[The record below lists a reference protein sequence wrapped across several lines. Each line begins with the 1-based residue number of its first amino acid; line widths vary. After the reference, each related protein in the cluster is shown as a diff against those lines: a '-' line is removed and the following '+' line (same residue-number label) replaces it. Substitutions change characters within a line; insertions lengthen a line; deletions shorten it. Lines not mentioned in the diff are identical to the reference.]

1 VKNRFHYDEDKAQ
14 RVMDFISEL
23 NHLTNTHS
31 NQLSKVSTFYGK
43 ILTPEKIENALKVLF
58 EDTLSSFKLAIR
70 DLNTDILALTN
81 IGKRISGNNEITL
94 QFMGNTEAVFTDCRF
109 IYLPSKYKSDIKS
122 AQGLVAHESGH
133 IGYGSFELEFVN
145 LVSGLSS
152 KYNLPHF
159 FTKNLINVVEDV
171 RINAINDLKFP
182 GFFRNLRLLTIK
194 MLPKLNSRIENARD
208 ILLYINLYFEDYK
221 GFQVKPKIKSFE
233 LSDDDWAGISKIKNF
248 LFKSLTPSSSI
259 ISCDLLCKILKKY
272 FTREDME
279 QIKQINS
286 LRGRNNSTIDNIEK
300 ISNHKKQKDKTKLD
314 KTSQEL
320 IDKLRNF
327 DLEPKD
333 LDKLIE
339 NETDTRKKIK
349 KKYRNKKNKN
359 KNRKNSIEEHSE
371 QQERGT
377 KSTDVSKTLKS
388 KKINKTEQKVKNS
401 KLEVIAR
408 LVKDSENAMKERL
421 ILLEKGE
428 YMINPFRDQKLR
440 TIKDTKIERE
450 SMVPDGML
458 YSQIKAKY
466 MNLIKRMRSIFAD
479 LKNKAG
485 IDSYQKKGKLN
496 SKFIK
501 AVTSDYKFKQCFTR
515 KLLKKELKLLVLVD
529 VSGSMRGTKIQVAKI
544 ALVILCEALQAM
556 AKIRIVLFT
565 GTYNALNILVK
576 DFDETLIPRTIDK
589 FGCHAKE
596 SENID
601 GLSIKHEANKLNDGE
616 FIIVISDGQPAA
628 QGGYNLNDAI
638 PDIHFV
644 RKNFKVFA
652 FSIDS
657 QGDYLNKMYGNDWVL
672 TSSKNQTDL
681 GKKMIK
687 FCQIITREFF
697 G

>member
-1 VKNRFHYDEDKAQ
+1 
-14 RVMDFISEL
+14 MSEL
-23 NHLTNTHS
+23 
-31 NQLSKVSTFYGK
+31 FD
-43 ILTPEKIENALKVLF
+43 LF
-58 EDTLSSFKLAIR
+58 ER

-81 IGKRISGNNEITL
+81 IGKRISGNKEIML

-133 IGYGSFELEFVN
+133 IGYGSFELEFVK
-145 LVSGLSS
+145 LVSALSS

-182 GFFRNLRLLTIK
+182 GFYRNLRLLTIK

-208 ILLYINLYFEDYK
+208 ILLYINLYFENYK
-221 GFQVKPKIKSFE
+221 GFQVKPKIRSFE
-233 LSDDDWAGISKIKNF
+233 LSDDDWDGITKIKNF

-272 FTREDME
+272 FSREDME

-300 ISNHKKQKDKTKLD
+300 ISNHKKHKDKTKLD

-320 IDKLRNF
+320 INRLKGL

-333 LDKLIE
+333 LNKLIE
-339 NETDTRKKIK
+339 NSPDSRKKIK
-349 KKYRNKKNKN
+349 KKNKNKKNKSN
-359 KNRKNSIEEHSE
+359 KKKKTIEEPTE
-371 QQERGT
+371 QQEKGE
-377 KSTDVSKTLKS
+377 KATDSSKNLKS
-388 KKINKTEQKVKNS
+388 KQINKTEQKVKNS
-401 KLEVIAR
+401 RLEVIAK
-408 LVKDSENAMKERL
+408 LVKDSEDAMKERL
-421 ILLEKGE
+421 VLLEKGE
-428 YMINPFRDQKLR
+428 YMINPFKDQETR
-440 TIKDTKIERE
+440 TVKDTKIERE
-450 SMVPDGML
+450 SMVPDGVL
-458 YSQIKAKY
+458 YSQIKAKHK
-466 MNLIKRMRSIFAD
+466 NLIKRMRFIFAD

-515 KLLKKELKLLVLVD
+515 KLLKKELKLLLLVD
-529 VSGSMRGTKIQVAKI
+529 ISGSMRGNRIQVAKI

-601 GLSIKHEANKLNDGE
+601 GLSIKHEAKKLGKGE

-644 RKNFKVFA
+644 RKNFNVFA

-657 QGDYLNKMYGNDWVL
+657 QGEYLNKMYGNDWVL

-697 G
+697 R